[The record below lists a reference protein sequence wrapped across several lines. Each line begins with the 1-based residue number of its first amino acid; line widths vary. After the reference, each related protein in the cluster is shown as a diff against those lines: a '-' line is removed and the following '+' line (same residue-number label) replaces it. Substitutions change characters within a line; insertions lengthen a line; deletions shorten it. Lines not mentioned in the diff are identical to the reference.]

1 MEGTTN
7 KIALS
12 SSYLLDFLNHA
23 EGDTVEMQLTD
34 SMHPAVFHLP
44 ANDAYL
50 HLIMPLRIQEEWNWQ
65 SQAKHWQLQ
74 QSITLTRRADSSLE
88 SPAIVHRYAPM
99 HPSLLLGRETHQDLA
114 HALKANRRLVL
125 SGVSNET
132 SKALVAST
140 ILSHNPQAAL
150 IVSGK
155 STQVDALQHWFTFF
169 GQRATTLSVVEND
182 ANEIDP
188 DALRRYLNF
197 MHSDDGVFLM
207 NRDDWEKD
215 FPSYKELEAGVVNV
229 KVGDKVEFT
238 DVVESLIDQG
248 YSHSEDVHLQ
258 PGEYRRTGDV
268 FDIFPIQSEHPYRIS
283 MAFDVVESIQEVDA
297 EDSSKTEDAGKELD
311 IYPVAYSE
319 SLPLKDQLRNGKLL
333 ILDDQDDIETPL
345 DVSVLR
351 YTAFPESQENHVHL
365 RYLSVLKFY
374 TLTDFLNDIRDK
386 LQQDWLLVIVTKRL
400 EELKGIFKE
409 ENIPFTDKAE
419 QREGAVTVQPAGDG
433 GILPHSIQN
442 PDLQCALLTDR
453 EIFSL
458 KKAGKQRSVQKLALD
473 FITSLVPGD
482 YVVHME
488 HGIGH
493 FEGMT
498 QKEVDKTTRE
508 YLEMTYAEG
517 DKLFVPVDQAD
528 KLSKFVYEEGN
539 EPVLTRL
546 GTQEWKRVM
555 TKAREETQQL
565 AKELLALYA
574 KRAKSRGHAYP
585 DDDEVQKKFEA
596 AFPYQ
601 ETPGQLKAIQDIKED
616 MEDPHPMD
624 RLVCGDVGF
633 GKTEVAMR
641 AAFKAVRAGKQ
652 VAVIAPIT
660 ILADQ
665 HYHNFI
671 KRMGEFG
678 VRIDLLSRF
687 RSPKEQKVTLEKL
700 RKGDVDIV
708 IGTHRLLQ
716 EDVGFLNLGL
726 LVIDEEQ
733 RFGVKQKEKFKEM
746 RANVDILTLTATPIP
761 RTLNLGLHKLRDI
774 TTITTPPPGR
784 LPIITEVRKYSDAL
798 VRQAVLT
805 EVKRGGQCY
814 VLHNRVETID
824 AFAEK
829 LRKLIP
835 EAKFVVGHGQLKP
848 DDLEQ
853 RILAFKEG
861 RFDVLVSSTIIEN
874 GIDLPRAN
882 TLVVNEAE
890 RFGLAQLYQLRG
902 RVGRSNLQ
910 AYAYFL
916 YHTQKLH
923 DDARKR
929 LRAIVEACELG
940 SGFQVA
946 MRDLEI
952 RGAGEILGGSQS
964 GNMQTVGV
972 SHYLRMLK
980 AAVEELKSGGESVE
994 EELNVEILLPFAAYI
1009 PPFYI
1014 PDEQE
1019 KISVYQKLAGSEDE
1033 AILKEFEDDLKT
1045 EYGALP
1051 KPVENL
1057 FAVLRLKMAA
1067 RRAGVVRVKVDDVTK
1082 DRREVVLSLT
1092 SRVTAKEIMQLLSVT
1107 SQWRISGST
1116 LRINADEIA
1125 RHTKNDVQW
1134 IEKLAEQISALQAQ
1148 KKEKES

>member
-1 MEGTTN
+1 
-7 KIALS
+7 
-12 SSYLLDFLNHA
+12 
-23 EGDTVEMQLTD
+23 
-34 SMHPAVFHLP
+34 
-44 ANDAYL
+44 
-50 HLIMPLRIQEEWNWQ
+50 
-65 SQAKHWQLQ
+65 
-74 QSITLTRRADSSLE
+74 
-88 SPAIVHRYAPM
+88 M
-99 HPSLLLGRETHQDLA
+99 HPSLLLGEETHRDLA
-114 HALKANRRLVL
+114 QLLEANRRLVL
-125 SGVSNET
+125 SGASNET
-132 SKALVAST
+132 SKALFTAQL
-140 ILSHNPQAAL
+140 LSFAP
-150 IVSGK
+150 
-155 STQVDALQHWFTFF
+155 
-169 GQRATTLSVVEND
+169 RTTLFVTPKDVQADAVRHWLNFFESEACLLSPVENEND
-182 ANEIDP
+182 EIEP
-188 DALRRYLNF
+188 EALSTFLRF
-197 MHSDDGVFLM
+197 ISSKTPEVFVM
-207 NRDDWEKD
+207 TSEAWEVP
-215 FPSYKELEAGVVNV
+215 FPSFSELSERKITIKKREKIAFTEL
-229 KVGDKVEFT
+229 VET
-238 DVVESLIDQG
+238 LIDRG
-248 YSHSEDVHLQ
+248 YGHGQDLYLH

-268 FDIFPIQSEHPYRIS
+268 IDVFPIQSSHPYRIS
-283 MAFDVVESIQEVDA
+283 LSFDTVEAIFAVDSL
-297 EDSSKTEDAGKELD
+297 DLSKTTDAGGALELF
-311 IYPVAYSE
+311 PVSYERTA
-319 SLPLKDQLRNGKLL
+319 LLKDQMPSNALL
-333 ILDDQDDIETPL
+333 ILDDQDEVEVPAATHT
-345 DVSVLR
+345 LR
-351 YTAFPESQENHVHL
+351 FTAFPESQEHHVHL

-386 LQQDWLLVIVTKRL
+386 LQQEWSLVIVTKRT
-400 EELKGIFKE
+400 EELGSIFTE
-409 ENIPFTDKAE
+409 EHIPFTDKPVRR
-419 QREGAVTVQPAGDG
+419 QGAVTLVEAEESEL
-433 GILPHSIQN
+433 LPHSVQN

-498 QKEVDKTTRE
+498 QKEVDGTARE
-508 YLEMTYAEG
+508 YLELTYAEG

-546 GTQEWKRVM
+546 GTQEWKRM
-555 TKAREETQQL
+555 MAKAKEETQKL

-585 DDDEVQKKFEA
+585 DDTETQHKFET

-601 ETPGQLKAIQDIKED
+601 ETPGQLKAIEDIKND

-641 AAFKAVRAGKQ
+641 AAFKAAQSGKQ

-665 HYHNFI
+665 HYRSFT
-671 KRMGEFG
+671 KRMEGFG
-678 VRIDLLSRF
+678 VRLDMLSRF
-687 RSPKEQKVTLEKL
+687 RSAKEQRITLEKL
-700 RKGDVDIV
+700 RKGDIDII

-716 EDVGFLNLGL
+716 EDVQFHNLGL
-726 LVIDEEQ
+726 VVIDEEQ
-733 RFGVKQKEKFKEM
+733 RFGVKQKERFKEL

-798 VRQAVLT
+798 VRKAILT
-805 EVKRGGQCY
+805 EVERGGQIY

-824 AFAEK
+824 AFADK
-829 LRKLIP
+829 LRNLVS
-835 EAKFVVGHGQLKP
+835 EATFIVGHGQLKP
-848 DDLEQ
+848 EDLEQ
-853 RILAFKEG
+853 RIVDFKEG
-861 RFDVLVSSTIIEN
+861 KYDVLVSSTIIEN

-882 TLVVNEAE
+882 TLIVNEAE

-902 RVGRSNLQ
+902 RVGRSSLQ
-910 AYAYFL
+910 AFAYFL
-916 YHTQKLH
+916 YHTQKLK

-952 RGAGEILGGSQS
+952 RGAGEILGAGQS

-980 AAVEELKSGGESVE
+980 SAVEELKSGE
-994 EELNVEILLPFAAYI
+994 EGAEEDITVEILLPFSALI
-1009 PPFYI
+1009 PSYYI

-1033 AILKEFEDDLKT
+1033 AILAEFEDDLLQ
-1045 EYGALP
+1045 EYGAPP
-1051 KPVENL
+1051 KEVQNL
-1057 FAVLRLKMAA
+1057 FSILRLKLAC
-1067 RRAGVVRVKVDDVTK
+1067 RRSGVVRVKVEDV
-1082 DRREVVLSLT
+1082 DRTSREVVLTLSP
-1092 SRVTAKEIMQLLSVT
+1092 RVTAQEIMQLLKVNP
-1107 SQWRISGST
+1107 QWRITGSM
-1116 LRINADEIA
+1116 LRLREEEIVRA
-1125 RHTKNDVQW
+1125 GGKNEVAWIGVLTKQ
-1134 IEKLAEQISALQAQ
+1134 IEALQPK
-1148 KKEKES
+1148 KKEKAPAKE